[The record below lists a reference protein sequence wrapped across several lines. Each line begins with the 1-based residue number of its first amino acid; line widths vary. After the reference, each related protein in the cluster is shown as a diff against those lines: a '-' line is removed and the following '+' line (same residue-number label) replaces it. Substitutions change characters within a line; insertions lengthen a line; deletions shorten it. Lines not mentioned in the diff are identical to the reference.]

1 MTLQS
6 SPLCG
11 LTSFVS
17 CLSFSNSLVF
27 NMTGSKNSQLLLG
40 LTLCVSMIVAVG
52 RLSAQEGKAPGP
64 DGQFLTLTSPIDGE
78 DYALVSRWA
87 LKLQDQARREQRP
100 MFLVLQIPDGAS
112 QFHQVYGLADFL
124 TGQDIPDVTVV
135 AWLPESVTGHNAI
148 LALAAHEIVI
158 APDAEMGNIGRGKS
172 VSTDKREQVRQLI
185 RRGRNPLA
193 NDSIVEAMMNPA
205 ADLQQA
211 TVIVGE
217 GAEESREVRFLNSDE
232 IRKLQDEGMM
242 VPSVNEVKP
251 AGSEGSFSGRRMKQL
266 GMLISQT
273 EVSRNGVQTRYGLP
287 REALLEPENQEQGK
301 ESVAR
306 LVKLEGPIDWGTE
319 FHLTRQIDR
328 AIAQGADT
336 LVVEITS
343 PGGMLGPSHNLAEK
357 LANLTDE
364 GIRTIAYVPQEAISG
379 GGLIAFGCDEIYLHP
394 DAFIGDIG
402 PIEMREG
409 GQFQHAD
416 EKIVSML
423 REIVNSL
430 AQKKGRPPALLMSM
444 VDRNLPVY
452 RVIDSETGRV
462 WYASENE
469 IEQPGNQWVKQE
481 MVEGTQEGLFLTL
494 DGKRAATM
502 LIAESP
508 VDSYDDFKQRV
519 GIPLDDNVLQMKVN
533 WNDRLIGVLN
543 TRGAMFLLVVAA
555 MGFFYLELN
564 LPTGF
569 FGVLSALCF
578 VLFFWSRFLS
588 GAAGWL
594 EVILFTLGI
603 ICIMIEVFVIP
614 GLGVMGIAGTGLVI
628 TALVMAS
635 QTFSGLDPGNVNN
648 VMKTLGTLFGAGV
661 TVIVFA
667 VFMSNLI
674 PRLPFVRSMI
684 HAPTIHDT
692 HDDPEAPRL
701 KPDSYRDGAF
711 AGLMGEQGKA
721 VTLLKP
727 YGKAK
732 IAGQVLDVV
741 SQGTMIDSGA
751 LVEVIEVTGQKIKV
765 REVS

>member
-1 MTLQS
+1 MGGTKFIQMTVGII
-6 SPLCG
+6 LCAT
-11 LTSFVS
+11 LMVS
-17 CLSFSNSLVF
+17 VD
-27 NMTGSKNSQLLLG
+27 Q
-40 LTLCVSMIVAVG
+40 
-52 RLSAQEGKAPGP
+52 LSAQDAKSPGP
-64 DGQFLTLTSPIDGE
+64 DGQFLTLASPIDGE

-87 LKLQDQARREQRP
+87 LKLQDQAKREQRP

-124 TGQDIPDVTVV
+124 TGTEIPDVTII

-148 LALAAHEIVI
+148 LALSAQEIAI
-158 APDAEMGNIGRGKS
+158 APDAELGNIGRGKA
-172 VSTDKREQVRQLI
+172 VPADKREQVLQLI
-185 RRGRNPLA
+185 RRGRNPLV

-211 TVIVGE
+211 TIIVGE
-217 GAEESREVRFLNSDE
+217 GAEESREVRFLSSTE
-232 IRKLQDEGMM
+232 IRKLQDDGVM
-242 VPSVNEVKP
+242 VPEVNEVKP
-251 AGSEGSFSGRRMKQL
+251 SGAVGSFTGRRMKQL
-266 GMLISQT
+266 GMLVSQT
-273 EVSRNGVQTRYGLP
+273 EVSRNAVQARYGLP
-287 REALLEPENQEQGK
+287 REALQEPEENESGG

-328 AIAQGADT
+328 SVAQGADT
-336 LVVEITS
+336 LVIEITS

-357 LANLTDE
+357 LASLSDQ

-394 DAFIGDIG
+394 DALIGDIG
-402 PIEMREG
+402 PIEMKEG
-409 GQFQHAD
+409 GQFEHAD

-452 RVIDSETGRV
+452 RVTDAESGRV
-462 WYASENE
+462 WFASENE
-469 IEQPGNQWVKQE
+469 IEQPGNQWIKEE
-481 MVEGTQEGLFLTL
+481 MVDGTQEGLFLTV
-494 DGKRAATM
+494 DGKRAATL

-533 WNDRLIGVLN
+533 WNDRLIGLLN

-555 MGFFYLELN
+555 MGFLYLELN
-564 LPTGF
+564 LPSGF
-569 FGVLSALCF
+569 FGVLSSLCF

-594 EVILFTLGI
+594 EVMLFTLGI
-603 ICIMIEVFVIP
+603 ICIMIEIFVIP

-628 TALVMAS
+628 TSLVMAS

-648 VMKTLGTLFGAGV
+648 VMKTIGTLFGAGV

-667 VFMSNLI
+667 VFMSTII

-684 HAPTIHDT
+684 HAPTAHDIHD
-692 HDDPEAPRL
+692 PESPRL
-701 KPDSYRDGAF
+701 KPETNPDSAF

-741 SQGTMIDSGA
+741 SQGTMIDPGA
-751 LVEVIEVTGQKIKV
+751 SVEVIEVTGQKIKV
-765 REVS
+765 REV